1 MDHVNAR
8 GDQLRAGLEQ
18 LMADNAVIEHVRGA
32 GIMIACDLASAE
44 ETKAVV
50 QHCLNESNVILMT
63 AGAAGN
69 TVRFMPPLTVSEEEV
84 DLALGA
90 LAKAI
95 AALP

>member
-1 MDHVNAR
+1 M
-8 GDQLRAGLEQ
+8 
-18 LMADNAVIEHVRGA
+18 
-32 GIMIACDLASAE
+32 
-44 ETKAVV
+44 

-69 TVRFMPPLTVSEEEV
+69 TVRFMPPLTVSEEEI
-84 DLALGA
+84 DLVLDA